1 MSLIAINVLLEP
13 DAATVEKAK
22 AINARL
28 RENYPASFPLDANY
42 APHITILQLF
52 IKAVDLGQVAY
63 AVANLLRSEPPINI
77 EGKAT
82 GYFAIANENLK
93 LVGFNIEATP
103 DQHRLQQKIIA
114 AIAPFAVKYGTS
126 DAFAPRL
133 DGGAISQ
140 ATIDYVNNFSDGRT
154 GPNYQPHLT
163 LGIATSDFVDAL
175 IAEPFEAFSF
185 QTASVSLYQIGDFGV
200 AQTKLYDLSRQAD
213 PLPSWNDGQVKQA
226 IVAFIDKVTNKD
238 SPAYLPPAER
248 IAVHD
253 NDGTLWPENPL
264 PFQVAFAI
272 DELRQRIL
280 TEPSLTSNPMVQ
292 AALDGDLAKLL
303 EGKHFDGLMQILAI
317 THAGM
322 TVEEFRDAVQA
333 WFTSAN
339 HPRYGKAYG
348 ELTYQPMQEL
358 LRYLSDNGFKNFI
371 VSGGGADF
379 MRAWVE
385 QVYGIPPEQVVGSTS
400 RAVFELRD
408 GKPVITK
415 TLDYLF
421 VNDKAGKPVG
431 IHQFISRRPV
441 ICCGNSDGDHAMLQ
455 YTTINNPRPSL
466 GLIVHHTDAEREY
479 AYDAKTNSTGKLVE
493 ALKDAPQQGWL
504 VVDMKQD
511 WNVVF
516 QPQ

>member
-28 RENYPASFPLDANY
+28 RENHPASFPLDANH
-42 APHITILQLF
+42 APHITVLQLF
-52 IKAVDLGQVAY
+52 IKTVDLGQVAD
-63 AVANLLRSEPPINI
+63 AVANLLRREAPINI

-82 GYFAIANENLK
+82 GYFALANENLK
-93 LVGFNIEATP
+93 LVGFRVEATP
-103 DQHRLQQKIIA
+103 NLHRLQQKIIA
-114 AIAPFAVKYGTS
+114 ATAAFAVKYGTS

-133 DGGAISQ
+133 DGDAISQ
-140 ATIDYVNNFSDGRT
+140 ATIDYVTNFSNART
-154 GPNYQPHLT
+154 GPDYQPHLT

-185 QTASVSLYQIGDFGV
+185 QSASVSLYQIGDFGV
-200 AQTKLYDLSRQAD
+200 AQTKLHDLSRQAD

-333 WFTSAN
+333 WFTSAL

-385 QVYGIPPEQVVGSTS
+385 EVYGIPPEQVVGSTS

-431 IHQFISRRPV
+431 IHQFIGRRPV

-493 ALKDAPQQGWL
+493 ALKEAPEQGWL

>member
-1 MSLIAINVLLEP
+1 MPLIAINVLVEP

-28 RENYPASFPLDANY
+28 RENYPASFPLDANH

-52 IKAVDLGQVAY
+52 IKAVDLSQVAD
-63 AVANLLRSEPPINI
+63 AVTNLLRSEPPINI

-82 GYFAIANENLK
+82 GYFELASENLK
-93 LVGFNIEATP
+93 LAGFNIEATP
-103 DQHRLQQKIIA
+103 NLHQLQQKIIA
-114 AIAPFAVKYGTS
+114 ATSPFAVKYGTS

-140 ATIDYVNNFSDGRT
+140 ATIDYVNNFSDTRT

-175 IAEPFEAFSF
+175 IAEPFESFSI
-185 QTASVSLYQIGDFGV
+185 QTASVSLYQIGDYGV
-200 AQTKLYDLSRQAD
+200 AQTKLYDVSRQAD
-213 PLPSWNDGQVKQA
+213 PLPSWNEGQVKQA
-226 IVAFIDKVTNKD
+226 IVAFIAKVTNKD

-339 HPRYGKAYG
+339 HA
-348 ELTYQPMQEL
+348 
-358 LRYLSDNGFKNFI
+358 
-371 VSGGGADF
+371 GA
-379 MRAWVE
+379 
-385 QVYGIPPEQVVGSTS
+385 
-400 RAVFELRD
+400 
-408 GKPVITK
+408 
-415 TLDYLF
+415 
-421 VNDKAGKPVG
+421 
-431 IHQFISRRPV
+431 
-441 ICCGNSDGDHAMLQ
+441 
-455 YTTINNPRPSL
+455 PSL
-466 GLIVHHTDAEREY
+466 SKR
-479 AYDAKTNSTGKLVE
+479 
-493 ALKDAPQQGWL
+493 
-504 VVDMKQD
+504 
-511 WNVVF
+511 
-516 QPQ
+516 